1 MCLDTMVDKC
11 VVCGKPEVNSHWS
24 TKQTF
29 FCSFRCY
36 AMSSV
41 KLLLLLSSIFS
52 VMFIGFGAWVVFS
65 STDLDL
71 ATRLVLLIPF
81 ITAEVLGPI
90 PGFVIAIIGF
100 FYNREEGK
108 EEADSED
115 TDKKKE

>member
-41 KLLLLLSSIFS
+41 KLLLLLSFIFS
-52 VMFIGFGAWVVFS
+52 VMFIGFGAWIVFS

-71 ATRLVLLIPF
+71 TTRLVLLIPF

-90 PGFVIAIIGF
+90 PGFVIAIIGY

-108 EEADSED
+108 EEADSEV